1 MFYNETWY
9 MSTIEECN
17 LKIVQNQSK
26 YEKMR
31 TRKSPKTEIFCN
43 MKIVQLEKAFK
54 KKVEHEKGG
63 KSEEKKVK
71 KKKVEKSETSK
82 AWKMK

>member
-31 TRKSPKTEIFCN
+31 TRKSPKTETFCN

-54 KKVEHEKGG
+54 KKVEHEK
-63 KSEEKKVK
+63 
-71 KKKVEKSETSK
+71 SETSK